1 MYKLQKHRVEEKS
14 LFSDDKG
21 EKPCQFANPETPTC
35 LPTDAVAAGIAEPT
49 PDIIVPPEGG
59 CGSGSPVET
68 GGAPGAASKEPLANE
83 VVPRESSEV
92 ELGDLPI
99 VESAATE
106 ADAGAGAAVDKPDIV
121 VPPERGGGLGLP
133 SVEAVASGAAT
144 NEHVPDLP
152 SVQPDA
158 PGSGGDDSAE
168 TDTRDLK
175 SATIAYMA
183 RNVLQRLRI
192 QFGDSQDQLLEA
204 TITTKDQPA
213 CFVVSCIL
221 LDKLKHC
228 NWRVVQSHQ
237 QGERSYVYVRLIH
250 AELVRFHGKMYG
262 WGEAR
267 ATFCGVH
274 TVLPLQPDPMDAY
287 PVVQLP

>member
-1 MYKLQKHRVEEKS
+1 MYAFGEDHPDPHAVLRSESLRAHYRTNWGWQHPRCPHRRHTTLFMYKLQKHRVEEKS
-14 LFSDDKG
+14 MFSDDKV
-21 EKPCQFANPETPTC
+21 EKPCQFANPEMPPS
-35 LPTDAVAAGIAEPT
+35 LPSVETDPEKAGTDEPT

-68 GGAPGAASKEPLANE
+68 GGAPRAASKEPLANE

-106 ADAGAGAAVDKPDIV
+106 ADARAGAAVDKPDIV

-158 PGSGGDDSAE
+158 PRSGGDDSVE
-168 TDTRDLK
+168 IDTRALK

-204 TITTKDQPA
+204 TVK
-213 CFVVSCIL
+213 
-221 LDKLKHC
+221 
-228 NWRVVQSHQ
+228 
-237 QGERSYVYVRLIH
+237 
-250 AELVRFHGKMYG
+250 
-262 WGEAR
+262 
-267 ATFCGVH
+267 
-274 TVLPLQPDPMDAY
+274 
-287 PVVQLP
+287 